1 MHTNEEA
8 RDYKIL
14 RCKVDEIDNLEIFIP
29 PKKET
34 VIGDLDFLDDYIIR
48 GEKSD
53 AIPKLFVRNIQTN
66 KEEEIK
72 ISEEVIGVPSF
83 SFKQRDTNTTKIR
96 VGWESMATPKKIYE
110 YDIVTKK
117 RKLVKETEIPSGHDS
132 NKYIVERIKAKSR
145 DGRMIPI
152 SLLRLKKF

>member
-1 MHTNEEA
+1 MHTNEGA

-83 SFKQRDTNTTKIR
+83 SFKQRDTNTTKIKLFEQ
-96 VGWESMATPKKIYE
+96 VWQHQKKFMNTILLLKRE
-110 YDIVTKK
+110 NWLKK
-117 RKLVKETEIPSGHDS
+117 LKYHLVMTQI
-132 NKYIVERIKAKSR
+132 N
-145 DGRMIPI
+145 I
-152 SLLRLKKF
+152 SLRELKQSHEMEE